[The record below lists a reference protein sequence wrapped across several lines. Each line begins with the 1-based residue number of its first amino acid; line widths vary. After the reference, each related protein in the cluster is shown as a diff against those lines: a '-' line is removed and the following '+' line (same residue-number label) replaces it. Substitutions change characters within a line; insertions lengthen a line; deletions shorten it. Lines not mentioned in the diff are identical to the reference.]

1 MGSLLQI
8 YGSEFYIFRVVE
20 RVFTLFIQF
29 GKVTV
34 KPALRVQV
42 LALQHLLSLLADEGV
57 GLSFTDGL
65 MSFTIVKLALRL
77 EAIFEQGA
85 EELVLWS

>member
-1 MGSLLQI
+1 M
-8 YGSEFYIFRVVE
+8 
-20 RVFTLFIQF
+20 
-29 GKVTV
+29 TV